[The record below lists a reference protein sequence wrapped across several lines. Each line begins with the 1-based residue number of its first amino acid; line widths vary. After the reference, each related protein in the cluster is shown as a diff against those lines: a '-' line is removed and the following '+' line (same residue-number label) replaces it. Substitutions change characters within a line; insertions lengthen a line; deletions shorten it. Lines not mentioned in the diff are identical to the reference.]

1 MSVKHEKPVKA
12 QTLDRRDQARLAN
25 AQQKP
30 WKPSELHKFDKGT
43 RLTDKGQHPK
53 K

>member
-1 MSVKHEKPVKA
+1 MTKHEKPVKT
-12 QTLDRRDQARLAN
+12 QTLDRRDQARQAN

-30 WKPSELHKFDKGT
+30 WSLKDIHKFDKGT